1 MNKRTMLVLST
12 TMMSIATAAC
22 AFCMAQTANAAE
34 ASTPAISGVS
44 TAKVTTPP
52 PVVNSDSQETDA
64 SGKNA
69 IKSSDFSDSS
79 DKDNV
84 KPEENVKPDSGTNSD
99 TTAES
104 NIDLKSEG
112 NEDSVSPTIFN
123 QALFTS
129 SKPAPKQNPA
139 AQTTE
144 LKVSL
149 CWETM
154 NSDNNKAFIKSDSD
168 FGQLNFGSWDF
179 GSTLDSSRQD
189 VKDAFKKIQFQIKDI
204 TDNKVVATTIGTYNP
219 DTATSATKSL
229 GSYDSS
235 HTYEVSVV
243 NSTVPSPYYV
253 TYNNVSTNEG
263 EAFDPDATYFTWTPS
278 KGSDKKS
285 QNKYF
290 RLNVLEIVYAKDE
303 SVADKCFSY
312 EQAKNADGS
321 YRSDGNWNFKYNDD
335 NIFERIRVKDNAI
348 QFPTD
353 ENDKPKVPT
362 KAGCEFAGWWFY
374 VARKTNGRPYTSYD
388 RMGDD
393 DGNILKSTTVTPVPF
408 NDQTTTYPYL
418 FAVLRDNK
426 GVNTFGS
433 KLGTQYCTTN
443 HTFVVFPMW
452 VSTVTFINEDKEY
465 AKVKVQ
471 EGKSIDSDDLID
483 QSMPVDPVKDG
494 YKFAGWYTQ
503 KDGKGD
509 EFTADTVV
517 NADTTVYA
525 SYASNAPKPPTPAA
539 NTMPTLIVQDKTI
552 TEGDPLDLNS
562 LIVSATDSE
571 DGDLTSKVKLTNNG
585 GFDNTK
591 VGSYKITFSVTDN
604 GGASATASATVTVAK
619 KPVPLTKL
627 NIAPTLTLQDK
638 TITEGD
644 SLDLKT
650 LVVSATDPEDG
661 DLTSKVKLT
670 DNGGF
675 DNTKVGSYKVTF
687 SVTDSG
693 KASVVKSATV
703 TVAKKPVQPTPEEPI
718 PDIDWDDI
726 PTPDTTPDT
735 EPAPT
740 PIPTPVP
747 VPQLTPAPATPTPE
761 QPEQPEQPVSHTP
774 AHAAKH
780 LPQTGASTASIMAA
794 AIASLFAGLTA
805 LSSTTKRKRRN

>member
-34 ASTPAISGVS
+34 ASTPAISGAS

-64 SGKNA
+64 SETNG
-69 IKSSDFSDSS
+69 IRSSDSSDSS

-99 TTAES
+99 INTES
-104 NIDLKSEG
+104 NIDSKYKVD
-112 NEDSVSPTIFN
+112 EDSVSPTIFN

-154 NSDNNKAFIKSDSD
+154 NGDNNKAFIKSDSD
-168 FGQLNFGSWDF
+168 FGQLNFVNWDF

-189 VKDAFKKIQFQIKDI
+189 VKNAFAKIKFKIIDT
-204 TDNKVVATTIGTYNP
+204 TDNNKVVAETTGTY
-219 DTATSATKSL
+219 DSKTATYATKSL

-235 HTYEVSVV
+235 HTYIVSVV

-253 TYNNVSTNEG
+253 TYNNVEANESDVF
-263 EAFDPDATYFTWTPS
+263 EDDVSYFKWTPS
-278 KGSDKKS
+278 KAKDKQS

-290 RLNVLEIVYAKDE
+290 RLNALEIVYAKDE
-303 SVADKCFSY
+303 SVAKDCFSY
-312 EQAKNADGS
+312 EQPKKDNGEF
-321 YRSDGNWNFKYNDD
+321 RSDGNWNFKYNDN

-348 QFPTD
+348 QFPKT
-353 ENDKPKVPT
+353 NPT
-362 KAGCEFAGWWFY
+362 KAGYKFDGWQFY
-374 VARKTNGRPYTSYD
+374 VARKKNGGPYTSYD

-393 DGNILKSTTVTPVPF
+393 DGSILKNTTVAYSPF
-408 NDQTTTYPYL
+408 DTNPFIGYPYL
-418 FAVLRDNK
+418 FALIRDNK

-433 KLGTQYCTTN
+433 KLGTQYCSTN
-443 HTFVVFPMW
+443 HTFVVFPKW
-452 VSTVTFINEDKEY
+452 IKEAGHTVTFMNEGTQY
-465 AKVKVQ
+465 AHVKVQ
-471 EGKSIDSDDLID
+471 EGKSIDGDDLTD
-483 QSMPVDPVKDG
+483 QSMPANPSKYGYSFMGWNTQADGLGSAFRASTPVKNDM
-494 YKFAGWYTQ
+494 
-503 KDGKGD
+503 
-509 EFTADTVV
+509 
-517 NADTTVYA
+517 TVYA
-525 SYASNAPKPPTPAA
+525 IYTNYPPTL
-539 NTMPTLIVQDKTI
+539 TLQDKTI
-552 TEGDPLDLNS
+552 TEGDSIDLNS
-562 LIVSATDSE
+562 LVVSAQDSE

-591 VGSYKITFSVTDN
+591 VGSYKVTFSVTDN

-627 NIAPTLTLQDK
+627 NIAPTLTLRDK

-644 SLDLKT
+644 PLDLKT
-650 LVVSATDPEDG
+650 LVVSAQDPEDG

-670 DNGGF
+670 NNGGF

-735 EPAPT
+735 EPIPTLT
-740 PIPTPVP
+740 PIPTPTPVP

-761 QPEQPEQPVSHTP
+761 QPEQPTQPVSHTP

-780 LPQTGASTASIMAA
+780 LPQTGASTASILAA
-794 AIASLFAGLTA
+794 AIASLFAGVTA
-805 LSSTTKRKRRN
+805 LSATTNRKRRN